1 MIPTIDKI
9 LEQRNRVEEEKSKIE
24 AQWAIEEIGFYTK
37 ASQLQEQRWAIE
49 HLEAENHNS
58 RDKAYRF
65 KNERIKNVRDQLA
78 GIEDLFR
85 KQITLASLKHVVP
98 NMGEFQRDNRIS
110 YRCGDSSGSANEEIL
125 YETPLVKIIATYSS
139 TDKPTNKID
148 YVVGIYAHAR
158 FSAIINK
165 ILGIAKQFNE
175 HFPKNDTVLKF
186 KSFKT
191 LEDAQKYNERNK
203 NKIIQEWIPQ
213 IKKFDDEVQSASGD
227 LESVFDFR
235 IIRGNILNGYWAGSP
250 NYKIESKEKNKMVIS
265 WDNTRYGDIDDK
277 GKFNVIL
284 SDWQIFVTS
293 IVPPDAKQLRGIL
306 GALIYYQF
314 NLPHLYDYMG
324 DIASDADVQEKRE
337 KHEEWIAELAEKSTV
352 EIEDYLKHFKNA
364 DEIRKEIEE
373 YKRRMV

>member
-58 RDKAYRF
+58 RDKACRS
-65 KNERIKNVRDQLA
+65 KNERIENIRGQLA
-78 GIEDLFR
+78 SIEDLFR
-85 KQITLASLKHVVP
+85 KQVTLASLKRAIP
-98 NMGEFQRDNRIS
+98 NMGEFKRNSRIS
-110 YRCGDSSGSANEEIL
+110 YRCDSSGSANEEIL
-125 YETPLVKIIATYSS
+125 YETPLVKIVATYSL

-148 YVVGIYAHAR
+148 YVVGIYAH
-158 FSAIINK
+158 NG
-165 ILGIAKQFNE
+165 ILGITRQFN
-175 HFPKNDTVLKF
+175 KNFLEKDTVLKF

-191 LEDAQKYNERNK
+191 LEDAKRYNERNK

-213 IKKFDDEVQSASGD
+213 IEKFNNEVQSASGD

-235 IIRGNILNGYWAGSP
+235 IIKGDILNGYWAGST
-250 NYKIESKEKNKMVIS
+250 NYKIESKEKNRMVIS
-265 WDNTRYGDIDDK
+265 WDNTVYGDKRDK
-277 GKFNVIL
+277 GIFDVIL
-284 SDWQIFVTS
+284 SDWQIFVRPADTS
-293 IVPPDAKQLRGIL
+293 MAPPDAKQLRGIL

-364 DEIRKEIEE
+364 D
-373 YKRRMV
+373 